1 MRIRYLF
8 LVIFAAAL
16 LVAAA
21 FFAFSPRAADIGRR
35 TVDVS
40 EPKAIAKTAVA
51 FVQNPYKDDYEL
63 TRVAGYVDN
72 LTDDKITSARLEIQL
87 LDKGGERKELVK
99 YEVND
104 IAPRSRKP
112 FDANAG
118 SLSGSRQARVKIVSL
133 RVVK

>member
-1 MRIRYLF
+1 MRTRYLF
-8 LVIFAAAL
+8 LLVIAAAL
-16 LVAAA
+16 LAAAA

-35 TVDVS
+35 TMDVS
-40 EPKAIAKTAVA
+40 DPKAVSKIAVA

-63 TRVAGYVDN
+63 TRVAGYIDN
-72 LTDDKITSARLEIQL
+72 LSDDKITSVRLEIQMT
-87 LDKGGERKELVK
+87 DKSGARKELVK

-104 IAPRSRKP
+104 VAARSRKP

-133 RVVK
+133 RVVQ